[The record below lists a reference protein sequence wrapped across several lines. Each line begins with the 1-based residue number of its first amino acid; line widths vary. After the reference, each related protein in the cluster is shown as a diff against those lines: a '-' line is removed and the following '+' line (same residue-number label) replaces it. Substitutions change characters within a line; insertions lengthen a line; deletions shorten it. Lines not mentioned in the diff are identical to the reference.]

1 MARFCTE
8 CGGAATN
15 PAQKFCVSCGGELP
29 ATPAP
34 NKAEKR
40 SKPRAAKE
48 SFRSALK
55 RARDEMP
62 GAAEFPAL
70 RGIYEEMNVVSH
82 LLALVSAPILAF
94 GAWLFWFNGWSLVF
108 AIAAILFIVWFFYG
122 MWKFHTYQAIALQT
136 EVLIQLHRDS
146 PKPPNPDADNTK

>member
-8 CGGAATN
+8 CGDVATN

-34 NKAEKR
+34 NEAEKR

-48 SFRSALK
+48 TLRSELK
-55 RARDEMP
+55 RIRDEMP
-62 GAAEFPAL
+62 WAAEFPAL
-70 RGIYEEMNVVSH
+70 RGMYGEMTFTSH
-82 LLALVSAPILAF
+82 LLALVSAPILAL
-94 GAWLFWFNGWSLVF
+94 GAWLFWFEGWGLVF

-136 EVLIQLHRDS
+136 DVLIQLLRDS